1 MDDSENEELM
11 QQMAMQM
18 FLRRWNRT
26 GNGDGGESLM
36 RRVVPL
42 TTSPRLIVSQAMS
55 TRSSSIPIR
64 DVRSWE
70 RNPNTF
76 KNEGCTRCLCKNSKC
91 LMLYCAC
98 FVSGKYCAEG
108 CGCQDCHNIS
118 NNEEMIHGIR
128 QQIESRNPHAFR
140 RKVVKH
146 ATESSQSSGQ
156 LAPIPPNIH

>member
-64 DVRSWE
+64 VRS
-70 RNPNTF
+70 T
-76 KNEGCTRCLCKNSKC
+76 
-91 LMLYCAC
+91 
-98 FVSGKYCAEG
+98 SGPYFPFLF
-108 CGCQDCHNIS
+108 S
-118 NNEEMIHGIR
+118 L
-128 QQIESRNPHAFR
+128 S
-140 RKVVKH
+140 
-146 ATESSQSSGQ
+146 
-156 LAPIPPNIH
+156 L